1 MQLVHRG
8 GPDGRVRRTHGVRPP
23 WSVAA
28 RLGAALLV
36 ASPLVVVGLLTAAT
50 NGPAQAAT
58 TDPYLVT
65 LVARECPTYT
75 DIMANLAR
83 NNIQESLEDLGK
95 DSVYRQGQ
103 PISPSVEEPNQ
114 PGCTPLDGWTFT
126 FGSGIAGRTNNLS
139 TVANP
144 GSPMT
149 VQPEVPLLDAQGRPT
164 GQSIAAAV
172 TVTLTQAQVNAALSH
187 NLWVQGGTP
196 SDPLVTSSF
205 GNRYAFG
212 ALRCAIDNLNGDN
225 VEWVGFPSGSTSV
238 FCYYYAVDK
247 IPAPGTLVIRKQLAS
262 AEPETNT
269 FHFQGNVSYNPG
281 GTFEIPV
288 TGAAPGSISF
298 VRSSGVA
305 WNFTELADPG
315 FVFQSLDC
323 TGPGTST
330 FPAPSTTDPSA
341 TVTLGSGDTVTCTY
355 TDARPVLGKLN
366 VLKQTTGGSGGPFDL
381 SVTPPSGTPT
391 PLVATTAAPDD
402 PVAATTPSGGAF
414 APTLVTGTYSFTEDL
429 SAVNAGATDG
439 TWSATGFDC
448 NGLAPTSTNGSTSA
462 TFDVSPGFITSGD
475 SLECTFTNTFTPDAT
490 LTITKTTTGGVGS
503 TDFVVSAVTPVDPS
517 GDGTADTADSLL
529 TATTTHPGV
538 AATAVQ
544 TGGDT
549 LNPIDPG
556 QYSIVEE
563 GPEDSPLGTWSPV
576 SITCNGTASDP
587 TSSDVLVTVSSSDP
601 HVTCAF
607 TNTFTAAA
615 PAISTTTTAASGS
628 GSTAASSAG
637 VRSGLASTGV
647 DVVPPLVLGLGMA
660 LVGLLLMGTGWTRT
674 RRTRRPP
681 RP

>member
-1 MQLVHRG
+1 M
-8 GPDGRVRRTHGVRPP
+8 
-23 WSVAA
+23 
-28 RLGAALLV
+28 V
-36 ASPLVVVGLLTAAT
+36 ASPLAVASLLTAAAA
-50 NGPAQAAT
+50 GPAQAAAT
-58 TDPYLVT
+58 NPYLVT

-103 PISPSVEEPNQ
+103 SIAPSVEGPNQ
-114 PGCTPLDGWTFT
+114 PACTPLNGWKFT
-126 FGSGIAGRTNNLS
+126 FGSGIAGRTDNLS
-139 TVANP
+139 TVSNP
-144 GSPMT
+144 GSPVT
-149 VQPEVPLLDAQGRPT
+149 VQPEAPLLDAQGRPT

-196 SDPLVTSSF
+196 SDPQVTSSF

-225 VEWVGFPSGSTSV
+225 VEWVGFPSGSTNV

-247 IPAPGTLVIRKQLAS
+247 VPAPGTLVVRKQLATP
-262 AEPETNT
+262 EPETNT

-288 TGAAPGSISF
+288 TGATPGSISF

-330 FPAPSTTDPSA
+330 FPAPSTTDPGA
-341 TVTLGSGDTVTCTY
+341 TVTLGSGDTVVCTY
-355 TDARPVLGKLN
+355 TDARPALGTLN

-381 SVTPPSGTPT
+381 TVSGPSLPST

-402 PVAATTPSGGAF
+402 PVAATTTSGGAF
-414 APTLVTGTYSFTEDL
+414 APALVAGTYDFSEDLSSVNAGTTGGTWSTTSFQCDGDPPTASGSTTGTYTVTASF
-429 SAVNAGATDG
+429 
-439 TWSATGFDC
+439 
-448 NGLAPTSTNGSTSA
+448 LA
-462 TFDVSPGFITSGD
+462 SGE
-475 SLECTFTNTFTPDAT
+475 SLECTFTNAFTPDAT

-503 TDFVVSAVTPVDPS
+503 TDFVVTAVTPTDPS
-517 GDGTADTADSLL
+517 GDGTPDGADSLL
-529 TATTTHPGV
+529 TATTTHPGA

-544 TGGDT
+544 TGGDAV
-549 LNPIDPG
+549 NPIDPG

-576 SITCNGTASDP
+576 SITCNGVASDP
-587 TSSDVLVTVSSSDP
+587 TTSDVLVTVEASDP

-607 TNTFTAAA
+607 TNAFTAAA
-615 PAISTTTTAASGS
+615 PAAGTTTTTAAGSGS

-637 VRSGLASTGV
+637 LRSGLASTGL
-647 DVVPPLVLGLGMA
+647 DVVPPLALGLALA
-660 LVGLLLMGTGWTRT
+660 LVGLVLMGTART
-674 RRTRRPP
+674 RRTRRH
-681 RP
+681 